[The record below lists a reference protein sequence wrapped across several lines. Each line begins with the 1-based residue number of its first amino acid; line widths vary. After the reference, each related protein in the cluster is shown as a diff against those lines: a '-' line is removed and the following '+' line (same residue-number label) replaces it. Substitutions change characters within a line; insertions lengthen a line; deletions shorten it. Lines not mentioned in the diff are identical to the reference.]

1 MDVSGNF
8 TNEELDFS
16 TVTQT
21 IDVAAIGQPLS
32 AVTVEDNMHIENLD
46 TIGSISV
53 DEFKSLFYYRDG
65 DIFHVNPSA
74 VLDASATSLISF
86 SGEYRTVRSG
96 DASFNLTESIFESL
110 ESDLGVKRECF
121 DLCSKI
127 ELSKELSR
135 ITTLVDIEN
144 CVVLCALRW
153 SDIKRILVEK
163 GNKMGKVLAGPILES
178 NGSISE
184 TIVHRLIISV
194 IFKNPNV
201 DTKDV
206 LIRFPYAVRFGEG
219 DL

>member
-1 MDVSGNF
+1 MDSSGNF
-8 TNEELDFS
+8 ANIELEFN

-32 AVTVEDNMHIENLD
+32 AVSVEDNMHVITLD
-46 TIGSISV
+46 TIGSITV

-74 VLDASATSLISF
+74 VLDASATALISF
-86 SGEYRTVRSG
+86 SGENRTIQSG
-96 DASFNLTESIFESL
+96 DASFNLTETIFESL
-110 ESDLGVKRECF
+110 EADLGVKRECF

-135 ITTLVDIEN
+135 INTLVDIEN

-153 SDIKRILVEK
+153 SDIKRILIEK
-163 GNKMGKVLAGPILES
+163 GMKMGKVLAGPILEN
-178 NGSISE
+178 NGTISD
-184 TIVHRLIISV
+184 TIIHRLIVSV

-201 DTKDV
+201 ETKDI